1 MIGPLKSVPKKMP
14 QLYYI
19 FLFKFLISEADPYCI
34 VECEGK
40 KYKSGIIYD
49 CQWPEWNFQVL
60 FYRSNPKNLPVS
72 ITIWNQNK
80 ICDSFIG
87 KIKID
92 DSTTGDAKELVE
104 ELHGRR
110 KHSDELV
117 PGQIKIFLENFKN
130 FEEI

>member
-1 MIGPLKSVPKKMP
+1 M
-14 QLYYI
+14 
-19 FLFKFLISEADPYCI
+19 FKTFSEADPYCI

-40 KYKSGIIYD
+40 KYKSGIVND

-60 FYRSNPKNLPVS
+60 FYRSNPKNVPVVIS
-72 ITIWNQNK
+72 IWNQNK

-92 DSTTGDAKELVE
+92 DSTTGEAKEFVE

-110 KHSDELV
+110 KQSDELV
-117 PGQIKIFLENFKN
+117 PGQIKIFVENFKN